1 MNIRF
6 RGFIFELYIYLKCVF
21 FIIFVSYMDT
31 YALNNHHN
39 RIMIGYK
46 VPKYALK
53 GIRKESQLDSLVD
66 L

>member
-1 MNIRF
+1 
-6 RGFIFELYIYLKCVF
+6 
-21 FIIFVSYMDT
+21 MDT

-39 RIMIGYK
+39 RIMSGYK

-53 GIRKESQLDSLVD
+53 GIRKESQLDYVVD